1 MMKFDREHLDFT
13 EWTWEDDGRAE
24 ALLDAISASAT
35 ELVIS
40 EIFELVISEIFE
52 NEYDRPAVWVNADED
67 SGAVEF
73 GLLLSGCNGCLSWG
87 FDEIQYDKLDDAEMR
102 SLATA
107 FEAFAKKLR
116 TQLEMQP

>member
-24 ALLDAISASAT
+24 ALLDAISASAA
-35 ELVIS
+35 
-40 EIFELVISEIFE
+40 ELVISEIFE
-52 NEYDRPAVWVNADED
+52 NEYDPPAVWVNADED

-87 FDEIQYDKLDDAEMR
+87 FDEIQYDLDDAEMR